1 MGSQG
6 PGRKRTPN
14 RNGLT
19 AEEDALNIIAR
30 EAETRLAAKRAA
42 RAEAREIRMR
52 ELERQQKEIYQ
63 VQKKYY
69 GFDSLN
75 NKWGNIEQWMEDS
88 ERCTHQSQR
97 PLSEMSD
104 DEERT
109 TVESRGNIQ
118 DNSSNT
124 AASFLGDA
132 ASSSCLSRDLQYVTI
147 PDLPNSSRRLLQ
159 GSSQA
164 STTSAATLISLGETS
179 LYRGSGDPSATT
191 DTQASIEDIK
201 DLLSEMEEK
210 YRKAMVSNSH
220 LDNEKSTLM
229 YQVDTLKE
237 NLTEMEELLSETRR
251 ELEENV
257 KDLEREKLAHSVL
270 QFKFDELEKTVKQSE
285 ELHTEI
291 HQLRL
296 REAGFLR
303 EVSDLKETIEWK
315 NKKIGALERQ
325 KDYSDAIRNE
335 RDELR
340 DDVVQLRDIVKKH
353 GIVLGPDL
361 STRREVEDVTDRS
374 PCTEQGNSVLGTQE
388 MGRDENV
395 SGCNE
400 NQDENPKYLDHGIQE
415 NSLSPR
421 TCGSSLKRA
430 LATQKDDCHLGND
443 LNRDLKQI
451 QNVVE
456 QSQNVVENE
465 AVMST
470 QTIKVKE
477 ENVVVSEYL
486 EGEVGK
492 VVYDPLPDVPTI
504 ADKNKSLGF
513 VTEEMRT
520 GKMYL
525 CEAPLVSLEHEYLP
539 SEKIVVES
547 QDPKAEEQART
558 MDLNAKKTHN
568 TSNPSKKKKKKK
580 KSKQKQCCDVK
591 ESIRGSGEKNKNK
604 LKAGSLFQNIMPKP
618 HCNNLPVDPSEEMTV
633 NEKTT
638 VNLNTDVNILP
649 VNIDFDSSELLR
661 SDSRTDI
668 SSCDVL
674 LSFSKTETSLK
685 FKDDKGQNQVEKY
698 SAEIDGHII
707 HLDERK
713 EESVKSLKVEK
724 ETQREQTVLT
734 GPEDVC
740 HGNDIPQMPTSI
752 DLELK
757 VEKTE
762 VKFRDTLEYPLT
774 DAAELPDVI
783 TNCSHVK
790 IDMVVT
796 GSKNNS
802 QEKAESLKEQESD
815 VACSTAQED
824 IGKTND

>member
-374 PCTEQGNSVLGTQE
+374 PCTEQGNSVLEIRLRKLVDEREILIEQVKKLKGQLDNKNRQHDTEDSSKPDQRFIDNGTDPVVMDLQRDTNRQISDLKYKLAKSEQE
-388 MGRDENV
+388 VTALEQNVTRLESLVTRYKSAAESAEKEEDELKAEKRKLQRELR
-395 SGCNE
+395 SA
-400 NQDENPKYLDHGIQE
+400 LDKIE
-415 NSLSPR
+415 ELE
-421 TCGSSLKRA
+421 GSN
-430 LATQKDDCHLGND
+430 CHL
-443 LNRDLKQI
+443 
-451 QNVVE
+451 
-456 QSQNVVENE
+456 
-465 AVMST
+465 
-470 QTIKVKE
+470 IKR
-477 ENVVVSEYL
+477 L
-486 EGEVGK
+486 E
-492 VVYDPLPDVPTI
+492 
-504 ADKNKSLGF
+504 
-513 VTEEMRT
+513 
-520 GKMYL
+520 KM
-525 CEAPLVSLEHEYLP
+525 
-539 SEKIVVES
+539 
-547 QDPKAEEQART
+547 KA
-558 MDLNAKKTHN
+558 
-568 TSNPSKKKKKKK
+568 
-580 KSKQKQCCDVK
+580 
-591 ESIRGSGEKNKNK
+591 
-604 LKAGSLFQNIMPKP
+604 
-618 HCNNLPVDPSEEMTV
+618 NLHS
-633 NEKTT
+633 
-638 VNLNTDVNILP
+638 
-649 VNIDFDSSELLR
+649 
-661 SDSRTDI
+661 
-668 SSCDVL
+668 
-674 LSFSKTETSLK
+674 
-685 FKDDKGQNQVEKY
+685 
-698 SAEIDGHII
+698 
-707 HLDERK
+707 
-713 EESVKSLKVEK
+713 
-724 ETQREQTVLT
+724 
-734 GPEDVC
+734 
-740 HGNDIPQMPTSI
+740 
-752 DLELK
+752 
-757 VEKTE
+757 
-762 VKFRDTLEYPLT
+762 
-774 DAAELPDVI
+774 
-783 TNCSHVK
+783 
-790 IDMVVT
+790 
-796 GSKNNS
+796 
-802 QEKAESLKEQESD
+802 
-815 VACSTAQED
+815 
-824 IGKTND
+824 